1 MDKNVHIS
9 MSTGTVL
16 KITLIAA
23 LAWLLYELRHLVLL
37 VLTAVVIST
46 ALAPLVRKLMRFT
59 HSRILAVI
67 AVYLTMIATF
77 FIVVFFFVPSVMA
90 DVSDFI
96 MSIPTYLSTLEH
108 VGVLGQY
115 SSLLGLP
122 SLSQLSVTDLFA
134 GVRDSLN
141 VQGVSFGVSN
151 AVHVA
156 STVFSSIFSCMLIV
170 VFSFYFTV
178 LETGVDDFLEV
189 VVPKR
194 HQRYVVGLWK
204 RSQHKIGLWLQGQLL
219 LAFIMG
225 VLVFLGLSILGVPH
239 ALVLAF
245 IASCLEIIPVFG
257 PILAALPAVAIAFT
271 DGGLS
276 LGLLTIALY
285 VIAQQFENHL
295 IYPLVVTRVVGV
307 PPLMVILALLVGAHL
322 AGILGIILS
331 VPMVA
336 TLRELIADLK
346 NGRLQEH
353 FGYKAP

>member
-1 MDKNVHIS
+1 MHIS
-9 MSTGTVL
+9 ISTGTVL

-46 ALAPLVRKLMRFT
+46 ALAPLVRKLMRIT
-59 HSRILAVI
+59 RSRILAVI
-67 AVYLTMIATF
+67 AVYLTMIAIF
-77 FIVVFFFVPSVMA
+77 FMVIFFFVPSVMA

-96 MSIPTYLSTLEH
+96 VSIPTYLSTLEH
-108 VGVLGQY
+108 IGVLDQY
-115 SSLLGLP
+115 SSLLGLAP
-122 SLSQLSVTDLFA
+122 PSQLSVTDLFA
-134 GVRDSLN
+134 GVRDSLS
-141 VQGVSFGVSN
+141 VQGVSAGMSN
-151 AVHVA
+151 AVHFA
-156 STVFSSIFSCMLIV
+156 STVFSSVFSFVLII

-194 HQRYVVGLWK
+194 HQKYVVGLWK

-239 ALVLAF
+239 ALVLSL

-331 VPMVA
+331 VPVA
-336 TLRELIADLK
+336 ATIRELVSDLK
-346 NGRLQEH
+346 SGQLQEH
-353 FGYKAP
+353 FGYTS

>member
-9 MSTGTVL
+9 ISTSTVL
-16 KITLIAA
+16 KIAIVAA
-23 LAWLLYELRHLVLL
+23 LVWFLYQLGHLVLL

-46 ALAPLVRKLMRFT
+46 ALAPIVRRIMRVT
-59 HSRILAVI
+59 RSRILAVI
-67 AVYLTMIATF
+67 AVYLAMLSAF
-77 FIVVFFFVPSVMA
+77 FLIFFFFVPSIMA
-90 DVSDFI
+90 DIAEFI
-96 MSIPTYLSTLEH
+96 TSIPTYLSALEH
-108 VGVLGQY
+108 VGIFDQY
-115 SSLLGLP
+115 TQLLGIP
-122 SLSQLSVTDLFA
+122 SPSQLSVPDILA
-134 GVRDSLN
+134 GVRDSLS
-141 VQGVSFGVSN
+141 VQGVSEGMSS
-151 AVHVA
+151 AVGFA
-156 STVFSSIFSCMLIV
+156 STIFTGVFSFILIV

-189 VVPKR
+189 VVPKK
-194 HQRYVVGLWK
+194 HQPYIIGLWK

-239 ALVLAF
+239 ALVLAL

-257 PILAALPAVAIAFT
+257 PTLAALPAVAIAFT
-271 DGGLS
+271 TGGLS

-331 VPMVA
+331 VPMAA

-346 NGRLQEH
+346 SGKLQEH
-353 FGYKAP
+353 FGYTS